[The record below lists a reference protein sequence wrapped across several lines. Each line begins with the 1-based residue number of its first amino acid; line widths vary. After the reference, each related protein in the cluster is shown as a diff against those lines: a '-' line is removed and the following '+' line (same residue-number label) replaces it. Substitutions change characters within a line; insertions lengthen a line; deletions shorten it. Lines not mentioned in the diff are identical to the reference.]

1 MTNERG
7 EIIFVETSSIPRN
20 GGSSSLGGFSLKRK
34 ILFLLHGLCT
44 TSLGQLRESF
54 LKEWGSFK

>member
-54 LKEWGSFK
+54 LKE